1 MDWHKFSLLIHCNYY
16 VELMLTSDTYK
27 EIKSHTTGIYKE
39 KGSKFIAY
47 AYPVY
52 SEEDVKEKL
61 DEVRKLEHSA
71 RHYCYGYI
79 LNPDKSAQR
88 ANDDGEPSSS
98 AGKPILGQILSKNL
112 TNILIVVVR
121 YFGGVKLGVPG
132 LIRSYKTAAAQA
144 ILEAT
149 IVTKTIK
156 EQYQVSFK
164 YPQMNDVMRL
174 VKEYDLEVINTDFQI
189 DCKLI
194 FAVPKSKANDIVD
207 TFKKNH
213 ELRTEYLKTS

>member
-1 MDWHKFSLLIHCNYY
+1 MFDDK
-16 VELMLTSDTYK
+16 YK
-27 EIKSHTTGIYKE
+27 EVKSHTTGIYKE

-47 AYPVY
+47 SYPVY
-52 SEEDVKEKL
+52 SEQDIKEKL
-61 DEVRKLEHSA
+61 EEVKKLEHSA
-71 RHYCYGYI
+71 RHHCYAYI
-79 LNPDKSAQR
+79 LHHDKSAQR
-88 ANDDGEPSSS
+88 ANDDGEPSST
-98 AGKPILGQILSKNL
+98 AGKPILGQILSKDL

-132 LIRSYKTAAAQA
+132 LIRSYKTAASQA

-149 IVTKTIK
+149 IITKTLK
-156 EQYQVSFK
+156 EQYEVSFK

-174 VKEYDLEVINTDFQI
+174 VKEYDLEVVNTDFQI

-194 FAVPKSKANDIVD
+194 FAAPKSKANDIVD

-213 ELRTEYLKTS
+213 ELSIKYVKTI

>member
-1 MDWHKFSLLIHCNYY
+1 MIFD
-16 VELMLTSDTYK
+16 DTYK
-27 EIKSHTTGIYKE
+27 EVKIHTTGIYKE

-47 AYPVY
+47 SYPVY
-52 SEEDVKEKL
+52 SEEEIKEKL
-61 DEVRKLEHSA
+61 EIVKKLEHSA
-71 RHYCYGYI
+71 RHYCYAYI

-88 ANDDGEPSSS
+88 SNDDGEPSST
-98 AGKPILGQILSKNL
+98 AGKPILGQILSNDL

-132 LIRSYKTAAAQA
+132 LIRSYKTAAAEA
-144 ILEAT
+144 IQEAT

-156 EQYQVSFK
+156 EQYKVSFK

-174 VKEYDLEVINTDFQI
+174 VKEYDLEVIKNDFQI

-194 FAVPKSKANDIVD
+194 FAVPKSKANDVVD

-213 ELRTEYLKTS
+213 ELNIKKMLV